1 MAVKATDLWRTPVN
15 VTPAF
20 WERTI
25 RGAGGPAELA
35 SRAGYD
41 AAYPLTALAL
51 AMLKR
56 ESSYAT
62 DFDDNPVANR
72 NPWNLKSPSYDGSYV
87 AYPTWVDGARGW
99 RERITSTTYNDGVY
113 ARTQTYANLINTYAP
128 PCVTV
133 TPTQFSD
140 HRCTVGK

>member
-62 DFDDNPVANR
+62 DFDANPAANK

-99 RERITSTTYNDGVY
+99 RERITSTWFEAFDERWKGGPHPDEVEKHWGLFRSD
-113 ARTQTYANLINTYAP
+113 RTPKQAVAGP
-128 PCVTV
+128 
-133 TPTQFSD
+133 
-140 HRCTVGK
+140 R